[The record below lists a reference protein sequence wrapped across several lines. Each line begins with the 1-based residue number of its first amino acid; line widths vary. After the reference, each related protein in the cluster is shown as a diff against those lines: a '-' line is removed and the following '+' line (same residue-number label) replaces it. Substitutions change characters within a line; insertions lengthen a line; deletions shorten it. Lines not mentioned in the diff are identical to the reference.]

1 MISPSA
7 CRLASCV
14 FLLAP
19 LEAQIKIHLIG
30 TGGPELTPARAGAA
44 TLIETPAALLLF
56 DAGRG
61 VLDNIYKS
69 RVRPQ
74 DATRVFLTHLHNDHI
89 EGLPTLW
96 LTPWFL
102 LGRRAPLE
110 VWGPPGTAAMIDGM
124 RRMYAHDLA
133 NRPNAV
139 IKREYLDIA
148 VHEIALTKGPAAV
161 YGLSGVK
168 VTAFQVEH
176 ADGDPALGYRVDAA
190 GRSVLLT
197 GDATYSGNIAA
208 VAKGVDVIV
217 SNVAAATPELEKS
230 TALAPILGKLMRP
243 EQAAALFRAAA
254 PRMAVYSHVV
264 KKHLPGSAGDRIVLD
279 RTRAAGYTGPL
290 VMGLD
295 GMTLLVGASIEV
307 VPLSTLANLP
317 DFDWPDSKF

>member
-1 MISPSA
+1 MISRSA
-7 CRLASCV
+7 LLLTSCV

-19 LEAQIKIHLIG
+19 LHAQIKIHLIG
-30 TGGPELTPARAGAA
+30 TGGPELTPARSGAA

-61 VLDNIYKS
+61 ALDGIYKS

-74 DATRVFLTHLHNDHI
+74 DVTRVFLTHLHNDHI

-102 LGRRAPLE
+102 LGRQTPLE
-110 VWGPPGTAAMIDGM
+110 VWGPPGTASMIDGM

-139 IKREYLDIA
+139 LKREYLDIA
-148 VHEIALTKGPAAV
+148 VHEIALPSGTSVV
-161 YGLSGVK
+161 YNVSGVK
-168 VTAFQVEH
+168 VTAFPVEH

-197 GDATYSGNIAA
+197 GDTTYRDNIAA
-208 VAKGVDVIV
+208 LAKGVDVIV

-230 TALAPILGKLMRP
+230 AALAPILGKLMRP
-243 EQAAALFRAAA
+243 EQAAALFRTAA

-264 KKHLPGSAGDRIVLD
+264 KKHLPGAPGDQMILKRTRSAG
-279 RTRAAGYTGPL
+279 YSGPL

-295 GMTLLVGASIEV
+295 GMTLVVGASIDV
-307 VPLSTLANLP
+307 VAPANPATLP
-317 DFDWPDSKF
+317 DFDWPDAKF